1 MEKMKVFR
9 GGIPTKIDVDR
20 LVDRFGLPTE
30 GQVIT
35 FEDLQ
40 DALPDI
46 EFRSNRWQTV
56 IAAWRSHLEK
66 KHNTILGSK
75 RGEGLVA
82 LPPEGRIDLATGKY
96 STGIKMTD
104 RAAALAIKTD
114 RARLT
119 PESKRTADFLRNA
132 GAQIRLVVAT
142 AAKEL
147 AYPDPVPQKRLEAST
162 A

>member
-9 GGIPTKIDVDR
+9 GGIPTKIDVDK
-20 LVDRFGLPTE
+20 LIERFGVPHE

-40 DALPDI
+40 EALPDLQ
-46 EFRSNRWQTV
+46 FRSYRWNTV
-56 IAAWRSHLEK
+56 IAAWRKHLEK
-66 KHNTILGSK
+66 KHNVILGSK

-96 STGIKMTD
+96 STGIKLTD
-104 RAAALAIKTD
+104 RAAVLAIKTD

-147 AYPDPVPQKRLEAST
+147 AYPDPIPQKRLESAT